1 MIGREYSAGD
11 NDEDARR
18 GSQEDENARLGER
31 SRMLGQR
38 DVENPRLLVWSENR
52 RDLIFRAPA
61 AGLSSRS
68 SARTHQ
74 SARAAGLVGVGALAE
89 RAW

>member
-1 MIGREYSAGD
+1 
-11 NDEDARR
+11 
-18 GSQEDENARLGER
+18 
-31 SRMLGQR
+31 MLGQR

-52 RDLIFRAPA
+52 RDLLDCAPA

-68 SARTHQ
+68 SARVHQ
-74 SARAAGLVGVGALAE
+74 SARAAGLVGVGAFAE